1 MNKNNLYI
9 LIIFCFIFIK
19 IQIIGRQ
26 NLFGKLDNFNSK
38 NNNTMLKFTMQFFCH
53 QVLKE
58 NFDKGVV

>member
-26 NLFGKLDNFNSK
+26 NLVGKLDNFNSK
-38 NNNTMLKFTMQFFCH
+38 NNNTMLKFTMQFFYH

-58 NFDKGVV
+58 NFDKG

>member
-26 NLFGKLDNFNSK
+26 NLVGKLDNFNSK
-38 NNNTMLKFTMQFFCH
+38 NNNTMLKFTM
-53 QVLKE
+53 
-58 NFDKGVV
+58 